1 MKKKKK
7 NGFKQYGILII
18 SFIILAVGIL
28 YSFYDRA
35 EQTKTKEKKQGGMS
49 KLTVL
54 LNKELEMDYP
64 DTPRAVVDLYS
75 QIITCYYEGLKESE
89 LTNLAE
95 KARMLMDKELLSYNP
110 YDKYMANLKSD
121 IKAFRT
127 EKKTIST
134 YILENSYDVQYKRF
148 QGNEYARLGCIYY
161 TKSQSGTEKI
171 LQYYTLRKDDSGLW
185 KILYWGLG
193 KEENNE
199 QE

>member
-7 NGFKQYGILII
+7 SGFKKYGILIV
-18 SFIILAVGIL
+18 SFVILAVGIL

-35 EQTKTKEKKQGGMS
+35 EKTKIKENSQEEVS
-49 KLTVL
+49 ELAIL
-54 LNKELEMDYP
+54 LNKDLKMNYP

-75 QIITCYYEGLKESE
+75 KIITCYYEGLTEAE

-95 KARMLMDKELLSYNP
+95 KARMLMDAELLSYNP
-110 YDKYMANLKSD
+110 YETYMVNLKND
-121 IKAFRT
+121 IRAFKS

-161 TKSQSGTEKI
+161 TKSKSGTEKT
-171 LQYYTLRKDDSGLW
+171 LQYYTLRKDDAGLW

-193 KEENNE
+193 ANSENE